1 MEAWP
6 VWGVIGIILIAIEM
20 FTPTLFFL
28 NLAFAAI
35 LTGVI
40 SFYTNIFVW
49 QELVIFILLSFVMVL
64 FLRPLFLKTKNSP
77 EISGIEGKYIGQN
90 AVVVTKV
97 DGKGGRIAIYGE
109 EWNAKTAEGLEI
121 EPNEMVKIVA
131 YEDLTFFVEQI

>member
-64 FLRPLFLKTKNSP
+64 FLSAA
-77 EISGIEGKYIGQN
+77 SC
-90 AVVVTKV
+90 AVFSDVST
-97 DGKGGRIAIYGE
+97 
-109 EWNAKTAEGLEI
+109 
-121 EPNEMVKIVA
+121 
-131 YEDLTFFVEQI
+131 